1 MIRFTGWSSRV
12 SAMAKE
18 GVVAELI
25 WAKLIEVLRK
35 TEQVT
40 DGLGAAKA
48 EEYVAEAEMDK
59 TAP

>member
-25 WAKLIEVLRK
+25 WIKLIEVLRK

>member
-1 MIRFTGWSSRV
+1 
-12 SAMAKE
+12 MAKE

-25 WAKLIEVLRK
+25 WTKLIEVLRK